1 MHLLFKIVFIFIYLF
16 IYLFCEILLEHSFS
30 GGLHRTKRKMDK
42 GRRTE
47 EREEYKYEIKRNNP
61 KIR

>member
-1 MHLLFKIVFIFIYLF
+1 MHLLFKIVFIF